1 MATYRLSNSADQD
14 FDSLYVYGVLTFGL
28 EQADSYAA
36 GMLEHFTRIAEQPRL
51 YQAIDPIRPGMR
63 RSVYGAHAIYYRE
76 DDDGVLIV
84 RILRGQ
90 EVSVA
95 LRDGGEA

>member
-36 GMLEHFTRIAEQPRL
+36 GMLGEFARDAEQPRL

>member
-14 FDSLYVYGVLTFGL
+14 FDGLYVYGVLTFGL
-28 EQADSYAA
+28 EQADSYA
-36 GMLEHFTRIAEQPRL
+36 T
-51 YQAIDPIRPGMR
+51 GMR

>member
-28 EQADSYAA
+28 EQADAYAA
-36 GMLEHFTRIAEQPRL
+36 GMQARFTQIAEKPRL
-51 YQAIDPIRPGMR
+51 YQAVDDIRPGYR
-63 RSVYGAHAIYYRE
+63 RSVYGSHAIYYRIE
-76 DDDGVLIV
+76 DGGVLIV

-90 EVSVA
+90 DVSVA
-95 LRDGGEA
+95 LTHEDDA

>member
-63 RSVYGAHAIYYRE
+63 RSVYGAHEQMGSGLAFQQVVVNRAPRQ
-76 DDDGVLIV
+76 DLCAG
-84 RILRGQ
+84 
-90 EVSVA
+90 S
-95 LRDGGEA
+95 